1 MVRPVAR
8 RFQQAPGQLA
18 RRFRPTNVFSRR
30 MLEVAPSPG
39 RLSTAAVPPWVTDR
53 VLHNREAE
61 VAADAGAGARSF
73 ALVEALEHAGEIL
86 EDDAPALVAH

>member
-8 RFQQAPGQLA
+8 SFQQAPGQLA
-18 RRFRPTNVFSRR
+18 RRFRPTDVFGRR

-53 VLHNREAE
+53 VLHDREAE
-61 VAADAGAGARSF
+61 ADAGAGARSS
-73 ALVEALEHAGEIL
+73 ALVEALEPAGEVL
-86 EDDAPALVAH
+86 KDDAPAVVAH